1 MKSAVHKQA
10 VAVVAFAH
18 CSFRDYS
25 PFVSMRSLVVAVVE
39 VVHDWSIDLDALR
52 VYTSP
57 VQSSTPDSEFRD
69 VSARFAFGSSPF
81 PTTESFASAR

>member
-1 MKSAVHKQA
+1 MMSAVHKQE
-10 VAVVAFAH
+10 VVVVAFAH

-25 PFVSMRSLVVAVVE
+25 PFVSMRSLVIAVVE
-39 VVHDWSIDLDALR
+39 VALDWSIDLDALL

-57 VQSSTPDSEFRD
+57 IQSLVPDSEFRD
-69 VSARFAFGSSPF
+69 VSARFVFESGPF